1 MESNPSPAGDQV
13 PPVTT
18 RRLCPEV
25 ESALRAWSSQLKPT
39 RNGEDAASPAQS
51 SPAVGDS

>member
-51 SPAVGDS
+51 SPEVGDS